1 MGCQRA
7 TFTVYIGEELYPTFA
22 AVPNLATPAWILS
35 MLSPAAWNLDSTL
48 SSNFSYFSLI
58 LPKSLD
64 MSSAL

>member
-1 MGCQRA
+1 
-7 TFTVYIGEELYPTFA
+7 
-22 AVPNLATPAWILS
+22 